1 MNVLSWIS
9 TRWQHDASGY
19 TYEMSVIVTLQDVC
33 LWIPNPRDFCCLKLS
48 ETNTLDSVHIHR
60 SDEKNSKPFVHVRNH
75 TTSRYSKGTVQ
86 QFYSE
91 YICHGI
97 PNTKRKKK
105 SSCTPSFSSLLRTL
119 LSALEEKNMTYDICW
134 CFPLSNS
141 VQSQIFA
148 KKAVTNTVP
157 MEITS
162 YLILLMQIP

>member
-105 SSCTPSFSSLLRTL
+105 ILLHPKFFVSPSNLTFRPWGKKYDLRYMLVFSSFKFCTISDFR
-119 LSALEEKNMTYDICW
+119 
-134 CFPLSNS
+134 
-141 VQSQIFA
+141 
-148 KKAVTNTVP
+148 
-157 MEITS
+157 
-162 YLILLMQIP
+162 